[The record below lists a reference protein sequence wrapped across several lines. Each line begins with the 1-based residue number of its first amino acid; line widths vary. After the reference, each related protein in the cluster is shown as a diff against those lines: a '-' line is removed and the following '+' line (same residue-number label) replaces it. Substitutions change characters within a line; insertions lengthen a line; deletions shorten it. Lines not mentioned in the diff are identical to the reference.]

1 MYSPNI
7 FFTIVFITSLCNKF
21 VPLENVITTLSC
33 DGDVTVNTFEEATD
47 LNVFFF
53 LKTNYLKYMDKRRKE
68 ETNQDFF
75 CFCFVYQVKTWT
87 QQSFTVPNPLLF
99 ITSL

>member
-47 LNVFFF
+47 LNVFFS
-53 LKTNYLKYMDKRRKE
+53 KDKLFKIHGQKE
-68 ETNQDFF
+68 ERGNKPRFFLFLFCLSSQDMDP
-75 CFCFVYQVKTWT
+75 
-87 QQSFTVPNPLLF
+87 TVFHRP
-99 ITSL
+99 